1 MKKEPS
7 AERASEVVVVVVGWG
22 RGRGG
27 AETDGDRFF

>member
-7 AERASEVVVVVVGWG
+7 AERASEVVVVVGWG